1 VGKTWSPEDFTSLV
15 DDVEERLFGTLPDDT
30 WVYPGHGKDTT
41 RAPNG
46 PTWTSGGRGAGER
59 PPHGGRAEPGR
70 RTGPAGS
77 GSGRATG
84 AGACDPGPVTEI
96 GQAIAPV
103 GASWRGIDGTPAPVH
118 AHMVQ
123 W

>member
-1 VGKTWSPEDFTSLV
+1 M
-15 DDVEERLFGTLPDDT
+15 
-30 WVYPGHGKDTT
+30 
-41 RAPNG
+41 
-46 PTWTSGGRGAGER
+46 SGGRGAGSG
-59 PPHGGRAEPGR
+59 PHELSRVGEQSQPEVD
-70 RTGPAGS
+70 PAVS
-77 GSGRATG
+77 PVTG
-84 AGACDPGPVTEI
+84 AGARDPGPVTET

>member
-1 VGKTWSPEDFTSLV
+1 VSGPRTADALS
-15 DDVEERLFGTLPDDT
+15 
-30 WVYPGHGKDTT
+30 
-41 RAPNG
+41 RA
-46 PTWTSGGRGAGER
+46 GGRDLPGADPAV
-59 PPHGGRAEPGR
+59 PPGPGPV
-70 RTGPAGS
+70 T
-77 GSGRATG
+77 
-84 AGACDPGPVTEI
+84 PGPVTEI